1 MINFESNEPTMNTP
15 STLSAVQQDTQDYF
29 VARESSPQEL
39 LVYASKKSGR
49 PVMQIMRDFKTMAA
63 SHSRL
68 NMVEYVRHG
77 LFDIDRHDAIAR
89 SQFISNDLHWDIAHT
104 CNNRGW
110 YTVAEDKMLAETILK
125 TGGIPVPETLA
136 VIDSSP
142 RIYPGLHKIMNAEAL
157 RDFLLSDLGD
167 GLFGKIVDGMVSFGA
182 FRIDSANETHLK
194 CAGQDPVTYTTF
206 MNTIIAGNSYVVQRR
221 LSNHAA
227 FAKYCSAIATV
238 RMVNLV
244 TNDGV
249 HVPLSIIKLP
259 QGDNIADAFWR
270 PGNLASEVDVTT
282 GQIKTIALRGGPE
295 VTFMDDHPIH
305 PGLMG
310 LTLPHWNEVIDI
322 NARAAN
328 LFGPIR
334 YQSTDIAITPNGPV
348 IVELNYGGGFDLPQY
363 VSGRGMLTPK
373 VRSFFESFG
382 YDFDAIQKKSSIIRR
397 LFKR

>member
-1 MINFESNEPTMNTP
+1 MNTP
-15 STLSAVQQDTQDYF
+15 SPLSAAQRDEQDYL
-29 VARESSPQEL
+29 VARESTPQEL
-39 LVYASKKSGR
+39 LVYASRKSGLS
-49 PVMQIMRDFKTMAA
+49 VMQIMRDFKIMAA

-77 LFDIDRHDAIAR
+77 LFDFDKHDAIAR
-89 SQFISNDLHWDIAHT
+89 GQFISNDLHWGITHT

-110 YTVAEDKMLAETILK
+110 STVAEDKILAETILK
-125 TGGIPVPETLA
+125 AGGIPVPETVA
-136 VIDSSP
+136 VIDTSP
-142 RIYPGLHKIMNAEAL
+142 RVYPGIHKIINAEAL
-157 RDFLLSDLGD
+157 RDFVMSDLGD

-182 FRIDSANETHLK
+182 FRIDSADETYLK
-194 CAGQDPVTYTTF
+194 CAGQDPVTYATF
-206 MNTIIAGNSYVVQRR
+206 MNTIVAGNSYVVQRK

-249 HVPLSIIKLP
+249 HVPLSIVKLP

-282 GQIKTIALRGGPE
+282 GQVKTIALREGPE
-295 VTFMDDHPIH
+295 VTFMDDHPTH
-305 PGLMG
+305 SGLMG
-310 LTLPHWNEVIDI
+310 LILPHWDEVIDI

-334 YQSTDIAITPNGPV
+334 YQSTDIAITSKGPV

-373 VRSFFESFG
+373 VRSFFEGFG
-382 YDFDAIQKKSSIIRR
+382 YDFDAIKKKPSIIGR